1 MEEYLRETPM
11 LDFST
16 VNIQQLI
23 SDRKLKEIDTFHRIK
38 QGYFPYVVPP
48 PKGLWYQEGGP
59 YRKICP
65 CYSSHIRYNNSMYK
79 IFHGK
84 D

>member
-23 SDRKLKEIDTFHRIK
+23 SDRKWKEIDTFHRIK